1 MPQSKWKSPLGGRTA
16 GVTKD
21 VIWQTPPAFNP
32 PLGTNKSVTTYRQ
45 KTLHEN
51 QFDTNMVRAI
61 EADPGVFFFKEST
74 AGPAL
79 SERGT
84 GGFIGSFGI
93 FVSFRCRLKKLI

>member
-1 MPQSKWKSPLGGRTA
+1 MEVASGGRTA

-45 KTLHEN
+45 KTLQEN

-61 EADPGVFFFKEST
+61 EADPGVFFF
-74 AGPAL
+74 
-79 SERGT
+79 
-84 GGFIGSFGI
+84 
-93 FVSFRCRLKKLI
+93 